1 MKKRTFILFLLL
13 MFMPCAQ
20 GFAFRYS
27 NNVPINK
34 IIENNVLLLHYL
46 QEHRPNKDCN
56 KIVITNSYA
65 FYPSDLQILLKKQ
78 FDLLNQETLQMRA
91 ILNNMKTRSSA
102 YKLANYGIKKQ
113 ITDDMVIVRKQY
125 KNIKETYKKIVKNIP
140 SNKLI
145 YVIEGNWMYEVK
157 HRGRGKSTVS
167 FQPTGD
173 YSCIN
178 IFSHEYKWL
187 MSYPKFHDNVLKYSR
202 IIAPTETEKFVIDKD
217 AVSIYQKLFDD
228 YLYDL
233 NRIGKG
239 LDINN
244 QQLLR
249 QLDEMQD
256 KDKSM

>member
-1 MKKRTFILFLLL
+1 

-34 IIENNVLLLHYL
+34 IIENNYLLQDNLHYL
-46 QEHRPNKDCN
+46 QEHHPNKDCN
-56 KIVITNSYA
+56 KINSVITNSYA

-140 SNKLI
+140 SDKLI
-145 YVIEGNWMYEVK
+145 YVIEGNWMYWVEYDEK
-157 HRGRGKSTVS
+157 GISGIHFYRKPNNS
-167 FQPTGD
+167 F
-173 YSCIN
+173 IN

-217 AVSIYQKLFDD
+217 AVNIYQKLFDD
-228 YLYDL
+228 YLHDL

-244 QQLLR
+244 QDLLR

>member
-1 MKKRTFILFLLL
+1 

-20 GFAFRYS
+20 GFTFRYS

-34 IIENNVLLLHYL
+34 IIENNDIL
-46 QEHRPNKDCN
+46 QIHLSDKDN
-56 KIVITNSYA
+56 FIINSYA

-78 FDLLNQETLQMRA
+78 FDLLNQETLQMRT
-91 ILNNMKTRSSA
+91 ILNNMKTRSPA

-167 FQPTGD
+167 FQSTGD

-233 NRIGKG
+233 NRIAKG